1 MSATSHQA
9 TTQPLGTMAA
19 TRLVAGREISTQVKS
34 KSFVISTLITVVLII
49 GGIFALDFFTGNDD
63 EPEVSAVAVELP
75 PESIQE
81 LQAMDIEITEATSM
95 QEAEELLREDGDID
109 VIITADAESPL
120 GIQMIGLD
128 SMPMEE
134 AQMLSVM
141 PTMDVLE
148 GDTQQEGLRYIAA
161 MGFGIIFMMVA
172 MGSGMMI
179 LQNTIQEKQSR
190 IVEILL
196 SAIPARALLAG
207 KILGNSVLALGQAV
221 LMGASAAL
229 GLAITGQLSY
239 LEMLSW
245 PMLWFVVFF
254 VPGFVL
260 VASVFA
266 ASASLVSRQEDAG
279 SVMTPA
285 MMMVML
291 PYFVVIFLLNNEL
304 VMTIA
309 SYVPFTAPVAMPVR
323 LFDGDVA
330 WYEPLGAM
338 GVLVLT
344 TALVMLLA
352 AKIYS
357 GSLLK
362 MGQRVKLSAALKSKD

>member
-1 MSATSHQA
+1 MSVTNQTAAHS
-9 TTQPLGTMAA
+9 PLGTAAA
-19 TRLVAGREISTQVKS
+19 TRLVAEREITTQVKS
-34 KSFVISTLITVVLII
+34 KSFIISTLITVVLIV
-49 GGIFALDFFTGNDD
+49 GGILAIDFFTGDD
-63 EPEVSAVAVELP
+63 EDAQPSAAAVEVVAEGQTHLEAAGFEVS
-75 PESIQE
+75 
-81 LQAMDIEITEATSM
+81 EAASM
-95 QEAEELLREDGDID
+95 QEAEELLRDGEVD
-109 VIITADAESPL
+109 VIVTADPDSPL
-120 GIQMIGLD
+120 GVQLIGLD
-128 SMPMEE
+128 SIPMEE
-134 AQMLSVM
+134 AQLLSVM
-141 PTMDVLE
+141 PTMEILD
-148 GDTQQEGLRYIAA
+148 GDTESEGLRYIAA
-161 MGFGIIFMMVA
+161 MGFGIVFMIVA

-207 KILGNSVLALGQAV
+207 KILGNSVVALGQAV
-221 LMGASAAL
+221 VMGASAAL
-229 GLAITGQLSY
+229 GLAITGQLGY

-309 SYVPFTAPVAMPVR
+309 SYVPFAAPVAMPVR

-330 WYEPLGAM
+330 WFEPVASM
-338 GVLVLT
+338 GILLLT
-344 TALVMLLA
+344 TLLVMMLA

-362 MGQRVKLSAALKSKD
+362 MGQRVKLSAALKSDG